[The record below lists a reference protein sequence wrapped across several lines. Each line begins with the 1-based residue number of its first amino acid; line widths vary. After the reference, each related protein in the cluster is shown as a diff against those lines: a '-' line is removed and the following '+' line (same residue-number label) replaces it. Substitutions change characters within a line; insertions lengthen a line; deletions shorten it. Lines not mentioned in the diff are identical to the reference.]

1 MMLTI
6 GDLLQNIFL
15 MFYLLVLLLLCIYG
29 AHRYHLVYLFHKYKS
44 KHPVIPLNASEFPRV
59 TIQVPVFNEQYVL
72 ERLLR
77 SLCQLEYPRDRLE
90 VQVLDDSTD
99 ETASIAKQIV
109 DEMRN
114 QQFNVHYLHRDDRQ
128 GYKAGAL
135 NAGLNVARGEFIAI
149 FDADFVPDVQ
159 FLINTLPYFRDK
171 RVGMVQARW
180 GYLNRRYSLLT
191 RLQAIYLDAHFIIE
205 HLARNRSGRFFNFNG
220 TAGIWRKDCLIS
232 AGGWESETLTED
244 LDISYR
250 AQMAGW
256 RFIFLPDVIAP
267 SELPVEMNSFK
278 LQQHRWA
285 KGSIQTALK
294 LLVPMLRSHH
304 PWKVKLEAVFHLTN
318 NVSYLLM
325 IYLSLSMLPS
335 MIIRFNMGWEETIW
349 IDLVMLLVATAPVTA
364 FYVTA
369 EKALYKDWW
378 ARILYIPFLMSLGIG
393 LALNNGI
400 AVIEAL
406 FGISSEFK
414 RTPKHGIE
422 GASDSWKNKKY
433 FEKLSFVTIA
443 ELLMSLYF
451 TYAIYL
457 AVVNRVYLGIP
468 FLLLFQFGFSYVFL
482 ASVSQ
487 RISRFVS
494 NISGSVTVAQSEI
507 DAQNHNV

>member
-1 MMLTI
+1 MELTMMLTI
-6 GDLLQNIFL
+6 GSLLQNIFL
-15 MFYLLVLLLLCIYG
+15 LSYLLVLFLLCIYG
-29 AHRYHLVYLFHKYKS
+29 AHRFQLVYLFHKYKS
-44 KHPVIPLNASEFPRV
+44 KHPVIPSNTSEFPRV
-59 TIQVPVFNEQYVL
+59 TLQVPVFNEQYVL

-99 ETASIAKQIV
+99 ETTYIAKQV
-109 DEMRN
+109 VEEMRKK
-114 QQFNVHYLHRDDRQ
+114 QFNVHYLHRTDRE

-135 NAGLNVARGEFIAI
+135 NAGLKVAQGEFVAI
-149 FDADFVPDVQ
+149 FDADFAPDSR
-159 FLINTLPYFRDK
+159 FLINTLPYFSNK
-171 RVGMVQARW
+171 KVGMVQARW

-191 RLQAIYLDAHFIIE
+191 RLQAVYLDAHFIIE

-232 AGGWESETLTED
+232 AGGWEFDTLTED

-256 RFIFLPDVIAP
+256 RFIFLPDVVAP

-285 KGSIQTALK
+285 KGSIQTAIK
-294 LLVPMLRSHH
+294 LLMPILKSDSR
-304 PWKVKLEAVFHLTN
+304 WKVKVEAVFHLTN

-349 IDLVMLLVATAPVTA
+349 IDLAMLLVATAPVTA

-369 EKALYKDWW
+369 EKALYKNWY
-378 ARILYIPFLMSLGIG
+378 ARILYIPLLMSLGIG
-393 LALNNGI
+393 IALNNGK
-400 AVIEAL
+400 AVLEAL
-406 FGISSEFK
+406 FGIRSEFK

-422 GASDSWKNKKY
+422 GVSDSWKDKNY
-433 FEKLSFVTIA
+433 FGKLSFVTIA
-443 ELLMSLYF
+443 EFLMSLYF
-451 TYAIYL
+451 AYAIYL
-457 AVVNRVYLGIP
+457 AVVNQIYIGIP

-482 ASVSQ
+482 TSVSQ

-494 NISGSVTVAQSEI
+494 NISGSVTPARSEI
-507 DAQNHNV
+507 DS